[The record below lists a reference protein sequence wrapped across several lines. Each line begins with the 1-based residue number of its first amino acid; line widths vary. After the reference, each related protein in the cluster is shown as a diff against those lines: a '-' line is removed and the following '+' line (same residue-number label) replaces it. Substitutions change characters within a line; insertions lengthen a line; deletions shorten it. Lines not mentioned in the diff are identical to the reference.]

1 MLIVMLIVMVLLF
14 STIIYYLEYNEDRFD
29 EDKINSIPDAIWWC
43 IVTMTTVGYG
53 DLIPH
58 TI

>member
-14 STIIYYLEYNEDRFD
+14 STIIYYLEYD
-29 EDKINSIPDAIWWC
+29 EEYHDENTINSIPDAIWWC

-53 DLIPH
+53 DLIPR